1 MLVECSAN
9 NPTDRLTT
17 LSRFEHNLLFLSSAV
32 ISRYILNMHIFFDIF
47 FLSRITS
54 LLHTLYTFHKNP
66 IFPSIRTIGG
76 STNLN
81 GNLDEEENQKRGK
94 KASSFFISSLQPR
107 DNVSLSVEVSRF
119 SSFDFPKSFFFLFFA
134 VASKRGP
141 LINYSPGRKTSGA
154 GVPRRGVFPF
164 VRGESR
170 ENLVRNGGRRWEG
183 RGKWSSR

>member
-47 FLSRITS
+47 FFISYYKLLITYS
-54 LLHTLYTFHKNP
+54 FHKNS

-81 GNLDEEENQKRGK
+81 GETKRRTRRGEK
-94 KASSFFISSLQPR
+94 SILFLYLFPPAARQRFVIGRGVTIFL
-107 DNVSLSVEVSRF
+107 VRF
-119 SSFDFPKSFFFLFFA
+119 SKVFFFLFFA
-134 VASKRGP
+134 VASKRGKKNKRRGGSKERRFP
-141 LINYSPGRKTSGA
+141 FRPGRIE
-154 GVPRRGVFPF
+154 
-164 VRGESR
+164 GEFS
-170 ENLVRNGGRRWEG
+170 
-183 RGKWSSR
+183 

>member
-1 MLVECSAN
+1 
-9 NPTDRLTT
+9 
-17 LSRFEHNLLFLSSAV
+17 
-32 ISRYILNMHIFFDIF
+32 MHIFFDIF
-47 FLSRITS
+47 FFISYYKLLITYS
-54 LLHTLYTFHKNP
+54 FHKNP

-81 GNLDEEENQKRGK
+81 GETKRRTRRGEK
-94 KASSFFISSLQPR
+94 SILFLYLFPR